1 MAGMGARLL
10 SSDDPASL
18 DEAVRTLCLGGLVAF
33 PTDTVYGLGAAAT
46 DAVAIARIYRA
57 KGRSED
63 KAISVL
69 LSDIAQMRG
78 IARRPSASAMKLVR
92 RFWPGP
98 LTVIVR
104 RNPTLSQELSHTDT
118 IGLRIP
124 DHPLALALLRA
135 GGPLAVTSANR
146 SGGRSPRTA
155 QEVFE
160 AIGDQIDL
168 ILDGGTTPGGVP
180 STVVDCT
187 SNPVKVLREGPI
199 PAVKIFELL
208 GRRP

>member
-1 MAGMGARLL
+1 MSGRIL
-10 SSDDPASL
+10 SSDDPGSTE
-18 DEAVRTLCLGGLVAF
+18 EAVRILRSGGLVAF
-33 PTDTVYGLGAAAT
+33 PTDTVYGLGALAF
-46 DAVAIARIYRA
+46 DAGAIARIYRA
-57 KGRSED
+57 KGRSES

-69 LSDIAQMRG
+69 LADLQEMRR
-78 IARRPSASAMKLVR
+78 IARRPSASALKLAR

-98 LTVIVR
+98 LTVVVR
-104 RNPTLSQELSHTDT
+104 ANPSLPQELSHTDT
-118 IGLRIP
+118 VGLRIP
-124 DHPLALALLRA
+124 DHPVALALLKS

-155 QEVFE
+155 QEVVE

-168 ILDGGTTPGGVP
+168 ILDGGVTPGGVP

-199 PAVKIFELL
+199 QATEIFEFLAD
-208 GRRP
+208 RT